1 MANSVAK
8 PPLVSVR
15 GLCKDYAVRVL
26 DGIDLDLVAGKVHA
40 LLGANGAGKSTLCR
54 ILAGLTF
61 ASSGEMKLAG
71 EQFRP
76 TDKGEAEDRGV
87 QIVQQEL
94 NLLPSLTVAE
104 NLFLNHLPH
113 RFGWID
119 YAKLHTDAK
128 SALQRVGLQAVD
140 PRTRTGA
147 LGVGSRQLVEIAAA
161 LVRDCRLLILDE
173 PTAALTPVEIERL
186 FECVRELAE
195 ADVAILYVS
204 HRLEEIEMLCDGFTV
219 LRDGCKVGSR
229 RKGESSRD
237 EMVSLMAGEA
247 TTESKPFQSYR
258 QNQLALR
265 VTDLCL
271 GKRVRNISLQV
282 HCGERLG
289 IAGLV
294 GSGRTELLRAI
305 FGADQAESGTIR
317 LGGAASDP
325 QGRNEYFSHPRE
337 AVRRGIALLTEDRK
351 TDGLLL
357 PQPVRINASLATL
370 PHTLG
375 WIDRNSEIS
384 HVEARCRSL
393 DTRFNSLEQPAEEL
407 SGGNQQKVV
416 LAKWLESD
424 ADVYLLDEPTRGI
437 DVTARQQIELL
448 FADLARRGKALVIVS
463 SDLDELMQL
472 CDSIVALAEG
482 RVVGRFERESW
493 SRQRLMEAA
502 FGDASRT
509 TPGVA
514 PA

>member
-1 MANSVAK
+1 M
-8 PPLVSVR
+8 
-15 GLCKDYAVRVL
+15 
-26 DGIDLDLVAGKVHA
+26 
-40 LLGANGAGKSTLCR
+40 
-54 ILAGLTF
+54 
-61 ASSGEMKLAG
+61 
-71 EQFRP
+71 
-76 TDKGEAEDRGV
+76 
-87 QIVQQEL
+87 
-94 NLLPSLTVAE
+94 
-104 NLFLNHLPH
+104 
-113 RFGWID
+113 
-119 YAKLHTDAK
+119 
-128 SALQRVGLQAVD
+128 
-140 PRTRTGA
+140 
-147 LGVGSRQLVEIAAA
+147 
-161 LVRDCRLLILDE
+161 
-173 PTAALTPVEIERL
+173 
-186 FECVRELAE
+186 
-195 ADVAILYVS
+195 
-204 HRLEEIEMLCDGFTV
+204 
-219 LRDGCKVGSR
+219 
-229 RKGESSRD
+229 
-237 EMVSLMAGEA
+237 
-247 TTESKPFQSYR
+247 
-258 QNQLALR
+258 
-265 VTDLCL
+265 
-271 GKRVRNISLQV
+271 
-282 HCGERLG
+282 G

-502 FGDASRT
+502 FGD
-509 TPGVA
+509 
-514 PA
+514 